1 MLCLFLRWLE
11 VGDSPHYKGMN
22 ASSFAPVAKTDKVLL
37 QADRVLVCVCVC
49 RCLCDCAKLSRRVSW
64 GWD

>member
-1 MLCLFLRWLE
+1 MLRLFPRWLE

-37 QADRVLVCVCVC
+37 QADRGLVCVC
-49 RCLCDCAKLSRRVSW
+49 RCLCKCVKLSRRVSW